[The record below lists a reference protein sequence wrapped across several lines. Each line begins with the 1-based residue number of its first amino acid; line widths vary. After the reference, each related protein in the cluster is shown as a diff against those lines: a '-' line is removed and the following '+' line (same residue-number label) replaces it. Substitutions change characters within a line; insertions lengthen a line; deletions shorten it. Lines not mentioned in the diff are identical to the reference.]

1 MSLRNK
7 NKLHFAPRFL
17 ESFKWTCG
25 VTFDWFEY
33 HRPIISNFSLVP
45 SRLRFFGCDVACL
58 HSVSSFLCSL
68 GYGANWPGD
77 EVEVTFVNSFVQSNH
92 SRSQISSGLNLEPI
106 LPSRYFDLMQKLTH
120 LARSINLLIGEK
132 VCKNKQNSGLTVDT
146 NT

>member
-45 SRLRFFGCDVACL
+45 SRLRFFGCNVACL
-58 HSVSSFLCSL
+58 RSVPSFLCSL

-92 SRSQISSGLNLEPI
+92 PRSQISSGLNLEPI
-106 LPSRYFDLMQKLTH
+106 LPSRYFDLVQNLTH
-120 LARSINLLIGEK
+120 LARSINSLIGEK
-132 VCKNKQNSGLTVDT
+132 VCKNKQNGGLTVDT